1 MKPDASKTVYE
12 GQIIAVRVDSFRGE
26 DGSTRDREVAAHPG
40 AAAIVAYDEEVVFL
54 VRQPRE
60 AVGEDA
66 LLELPA
72 GKLDVEGETPLQ
84 CARRELE
91 EEVGV
96 RATQWRELKRFYTSP
111 GFTDEEVYVFCATGL
126 QRVEA
131 TPDEGEDLEV
141 VECPLADLDSV
152 IEDCGDAKSLI
163 GLILLRQSLNR

>member
-12 GQIIAVRVDSFRGE
+12 GQMIAVRVDSFRGE
-26 DGSTRDREVAAHPG
+26 DGSTRDREVVAHPG

-72 GKLDVEGETPLQ
+72 GKLDVEGETPLE

-96 RATQWRELKRFYTSP
+96 RATEWRELKRFYTSP
-111 GFTDEEVYVFCATGL
+111 GFTDEEVYVFGATGL
-126 QRVEA
+126 ERVEA
-131 TPDEGEDLEV
+131 TPNEGEDLEV

-152 IEDCGDAKSLI
+152 IDRCADAKSLI
-163 GLILLRQSLNR
+163 GLVLLRQSLNR

>member
-96 RATQWRELKRFYTSP
+96 RATEWRELKRFYTSP

-152 IEDCGDAKSLI
+152 IEGCADAKSLI